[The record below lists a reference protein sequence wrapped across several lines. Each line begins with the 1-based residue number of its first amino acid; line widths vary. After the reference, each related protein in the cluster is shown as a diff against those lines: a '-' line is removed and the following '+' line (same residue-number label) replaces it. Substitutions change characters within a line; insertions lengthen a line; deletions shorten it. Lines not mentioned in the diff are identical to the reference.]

1 MEYTTEQ
8 LRQDVNRI
16 YDDLRG
22 VRRTLGL
29 QDPGYG
35 ALADI
40 ETLEHR
46 VTALEYKGELRTIL
60 IYTSIGIGLANLV
73 AVIGLYLLL

>member
-1 MEYTTEQ
+1 MEYTTDQ
-8 LRQDVNRI
+8 IRQDVNRI
-16 YDDLRG
+16 YDDLRE
-22 VRRTLGL
+22 VRRVLGL

-40 ETLEHR
+40 EALERR

>member
-1 MEYTTEQ
+1 MEYTTDQ
-8 LRQDVNRI
+8 IRQDVNRI
-16 YDDLRG
+16 YDDLRE

-40 ETLEHR
+40 ETLERR

>member
-8 LRQDVNRI
+8 LRQDLNKL
-16 YDDLRG
+16 YDDVRE
-22 VRRTLGL
+22 VRRLLGVL
-29 QDPGYG
+29 DPKYG

-40 ETLEHR
+40 EALERR

-60 IYTSIGIGLANLV
+60 IYTSIAIGVANLI
-73 AVIGLYLLL
+73 AVIGLYIRL

>member
-8 LRQDVNRI
+8 LRENVNRL
-16 YDDLRG
+16 YDELRE

-29 QDPGYG
+29 QDPNHG

-40 ETLEHR
+40 EALERR

-60 IYTSIGIGLANLV
+60 IYTSIGIGLANLI